1 MHTLHKQ
8 QSSIEADNRETE
20 TTLSPLYRQWPQLG
34 QELVVLE
41 HLPATTPDGQ
51 KRPCSEQEKQE
62 RQAAIRRALIRQVYR
77 EEDVYSPAL
86 RYLAFLVVKKGR
98 AGVIVG
104 NPYVIERRGRKR
116 ELPYTGLEGYYAGS
130 ERTAQR
136 PGLTAEEIIQE
147 EAGIGE
153 ALLQS
158 LKHHAIEEDAWTE
171 FTHLKRILAGAT
183 PDEED
188 LQTLRILWGTVI
200 SRLHVRVYQNPEFE
214 LTLTEQIKQMEQ
226 LLSGMQARTEEER
239 CLRSALEEEC
249 TRLRQNYQCLS
260 QEEQEQEQQER
271 QRRERIRTS
280 RLEEFHRFREETY
293 KLILEQEKG
302 RYTLGVQ
309 DSSFEGATITETIAL
324 PAIAD
329 RRTYPPIH
337 VHLAPRQVEG
347 YLFLAQLGELG
358 GDPLVRSML
367 IS

>member
-1 MHTLHKQ
+1 MQTLHGQ
-8 QSSIEADNRETE
+8 QHSIAANTDHDTE
-20 TTLSPLYRQWPQLG
+20 TALPPLYRQWPQLG
-34 QELVVLE
+34 QELVALE
-41 HLPATTPDGQ
+41 HLLTTMPDGQ
-51 KRPCSEQEKQE
+51 KQPCSEQEKQE
-62 RQAAIRRALIRQVYR
+62 RQATIRHALIRQVYH
-77 EEDVYSPAL
+77 EEDAYSPAL
-86 RYLAFLVVKKGR
+86 RYLAFLVVKKSR

-104 NPYVIERRGRKR
+104 NPYVREERGRKR

-130 ERTAQR
+130 EQTTQR
-136 PGLTAEEIIQE
+136 PGLTVEEIIQE

-158 LKHHAIEEDAWTE
+158 IKHHAIEENAWTE

-188 LQTLRILWGTVI
+188 LQTLRIFWGTVI

-214 LTLTEQIKQMEQ
+214 LTPTEQIKQMEQ
-226 LLSGMQARTEEER
+226 LLSGMPARTEEEC

-249 TRLRQNYQCLS
+249 IRLRQDYQRLS
-260 QEEQEQEQQER
+260 QAEQEQQER
-271 QRRERIRTS
+271 QRRERIRAS

-293 KLILEQEKG
+293 KLITGQEKG
-302 RYTLGVQ
+302 RYTLGMQ
-309 DSSFEGATITETIAL
+309 DSSFEGATITETIVL

-329 RRTYPPIH
+329 RRTYPPIP
-337 VHLAPRQVEG
+337 VHLTPRQVEG

-367 IS
+367 LS